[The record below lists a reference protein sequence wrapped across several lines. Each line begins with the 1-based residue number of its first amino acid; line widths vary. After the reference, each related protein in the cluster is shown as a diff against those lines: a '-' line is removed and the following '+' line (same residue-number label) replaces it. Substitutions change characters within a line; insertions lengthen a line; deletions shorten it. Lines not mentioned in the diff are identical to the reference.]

1 MIIEYHLPCPP
12 VLNIE
17 YHLSCPPVLCSSV
30 LERDKSRHSLSDNME
45 DEDLAGN
52 IIR

>member
-1 MIIEYHLPCPP
+1 MIVEYHLPCPP
-12 VLNIE
+12 VLNNE
-17 YHLSCPPVLCSSV
+17 YHLFCPPVLKQV
-30 LERDKSRHSLSDNME
+30 ETFLSDNME